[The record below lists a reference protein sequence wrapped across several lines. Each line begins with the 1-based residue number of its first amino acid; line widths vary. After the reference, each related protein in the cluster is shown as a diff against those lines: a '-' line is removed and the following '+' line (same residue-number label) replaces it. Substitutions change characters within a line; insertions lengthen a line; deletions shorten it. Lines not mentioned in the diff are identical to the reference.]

1 MEAAI
6 HPQLAWTIDWIN
18 QYPVTTSMLI
28 FGTAFLESLFIIGT
42 LVPGAIL
49 IIAFGALIA
58 LGHLDMTSTVLL
70 CIAGAITGDGL
81 SYWLGYHYKTQ
92 IKKIWP
98 FKHFNKQLQAGEKFF
113 ERHGGK
119 SVAMGR
125 FVGPIRAVIPT
136 IAGMMGM
143 SPMRFTII
151 NILSAIAWAP
161 AYLLPGVV
169 FGASLELASEVAIRL
184 VVLIFGIIFFILI
197 LRWLL
202 RKILNFIQ
210 PRATAINHSTL
221 QWARR
226 HKVLGPAVQSLVDP
240 RHPESSALLFFAF
253 ILIISGTVFFY
264 VSSSLSLHGSLLD
277 QRIYDLMQ
285 SLRTPWIDQFM
296 VWVTMLGDVFVITSV
311 SLIVITWLL
320 IKRNVPAA
328 LHFGAAIL
336 FGAILTRILK
346 VSLQVSRPD
355 TSLFTEASFYSFPSS
370 HSTMA
375 MVVYGFLAIIICRE
389 IRPARRL
396 SIYVGAGL
404 LISMIAISRLY
415 LGAHW
420 FSDVIGGLSL
430 GLIWITLLGIAYRQ
444 HHSTALSARTIII
457 ISALALIL
465 SASLHSRLHFD
476 REFNR
481 YTHNNTQQI
490 SPLKN
495 WPEQNWKKLAS
506 YRNDLAHSSAYPF
519 NVQWA
524 GTLQQIE
531 KTLQQHNW
539 QTAPR
544 LNSSNI
550 IKWLSNQ
557 IPLKER
563 PILPHVHNDKHES
576 LAMTY
581 FDRQQ
586 NKYWV
591 IRFWPSRY
599 KTQQK
604 TIWLGEI
611 APMQSKSLLG
621 VFHYPVTQQS
631 FTEPLTLL
639 KRQLSNQIHKAET
652 RVASND
658 KKINW
663 NGEVLLIK

>member
-18 QYPVTTSMLI
+18 QYPITTSILI
-28 FGTAFLESLFIIGT
+28 FGTAFLESMFVIGT

-49 IIAFGALIA
+49 IISFGALIA
-58 LGHLDMTSTVLL
+58 LGHLDMTSTILL
-70 CIAGAITGDGL
+70 CIAGAVTGDGL
-81 SYWLGYHYKTQ
+81 SYWLGYHYKRQ

-98 FKHFNKQLQAGEKFF
+98 FKHFSKQLQAGEKFF
-113 ERHGGK
+113 EQHGGK

-151 NILSAIAWAP
+151 NVLSAIAWAP
-161 AYLLPGVV
+161 AYLLPGFV

-184 VVLIFGIIFFILI
+184 VVLVFGIIIFILI
-197 LRWLL
+197 LHWLI
-202 RKILNFIQ
+202 RKILTFIQ
-210 PRATAINHSTL
+210 PRASAINHSTL
-221 QWARR
+221 LWARR
-226 HKVLGPAVQSLVDP
+226 HKILGPAVQSLVDP
-240 RHPESSALLFFAF
+240 RQPESPALLFFAF
-253 ILIISGTVFFY
+253 FLIISGTVFFY
-264 VSSSLSLHGSLLD
+264 ISSSLSLHGSLLD
-277 QRIYDLMQ
+277 QRIYGLMQ
-285 SLRTPWIDQFM
+285 SLRTPWVDQFM
-296 VWVTMLGDVFVITSV
+296 VWATMLGDVFVVTST

-320 IKRNVPAA
+320 IKRNIPAA

-346 VSLQVSRPD
+346 VSLQISRPD

-375 MVVYGFLAIIICRE
+375 MVAYGFLAIIICRE
-389 IRPARRL
+389 ISPARRL
-396 SIYVGAGL
+396 FIYVSAGI
-404 LISMIAISRLY
+404 LICMIALSRLY

-444 HHSTALSARTIII
+444 HHSTPLPAKTLITTCI
-457 ISALALIL
+457 LAIIL
-465 SASLHSRLHFD
+465 SAGLHSQLHFD

-481 YTHNNTQQI
+481 YTHNSTQQI
-490 SPLKN
+490 KLLNN
-495 WPEQNWKKLAS
+495 WLEQDWKKLEP

-524 GTLQQIE
+524 DSLEQIE
-531 KTLQQHNW
+531 KKLQLHSW
-539 QTAPR
+539 QAAPR
-544 LNSSNI
+544 LNPANI
-550 IKWLSNQ
+550 MKWLSNQ
-557 IPLKER
+557 TPLKER

-581 FDRQQ
+581 FDKKQ

-591 IRFWPSRY
+591 IRFWQSRY
-599 KTQQK
+599 KTK
-604 TIWLGEI
+604 TKPVWLGEI
-611 APMQSKSLLG
+611 APMQSKSFLG
-621 VFHYPVTQQS
+621 VLHYPVTQQI
-631 FTEPLTLL
+631 FTEPLELL
-639 KRQLSNQIHKAET
+639 TQQLSDQIQKIES
-652 RVASND
+652 RIMPND
-658 KKINW
+658 KKIKW
-663 NGEVLLIK
+663 NGKVLLIK